1 MWSGQKLSGGVIMIL
16 PIQSSRVVMEDML
29 LLVGLK
35 VLEQVVL
42 IFM

>member
-1 MWSGQKLSGGVIMIL
+1 MQ

-29 LLVGLK
+29 LLVKLG